1 MNLPPVIKVDLPLLS
16 KDNELLV
23 PPAPKNEV
31 DKSLSAVRE
40 RTPSFP
46 IVVILTRD
54 IKPEELDL
62 FKSYGK
68 VIQYE
73 PCYNNI
79 DLLQLDFQYLFLDLR
94 KPDDRVYYQK
104 HVAPLKDDVKEVL
117 YHHPFEEYDDFDVDI
132 KRTKFPQ
139 KQATVDMFHQLLF
152 QAQLPKPRACFSF
165 LAKVASYL
173 KP

>member
-1 MNLPPVIKVDLPLLS
+1 MNLPPVIKVDDGVSAVRERTPS
-16 KDNELLV
+16 NELLV
-23 PPAPKNEV
+23 PPAPKNLP
-31 DKSLSAVRE
+31 K
-40 RTPSFP
+40 TFP

-117 YHHPFEEYDDFDVDI
+117 YHHPFEEYDDFDVDV
-132 KRTKFPQ
+132 KRTKLPQ

-152 QAQLPKPRACFSF
+152 QAQLPKPRACLSF

>member
-23 PPAPKNEV
+23 PPAPKNLP
-31 DKSLSAVRE
+31 K
-40 RTPSFP
+40 TFP
-46 IVVILTRD
+46 IV
-54 IKPEELDL
+54 
-62 FKSYGK
+62 
-68 VIQYE
+68 
-73 PCYNNI
+73 
-79 DLLQLDFQYLFLDLR
+79 
-94 KPDDRVYYQK
+94 VYYQK

-117 YHHPFEEYDDFDVDI
+117 YHHPFEEYDDFDVDV

-152 QAQLPKPRACFSF
+152 QAQLPKPRACLSF

>member
-23 PPAPKNEV
+23 TSAPKNEV

-117 YHHPFEEYDDFDVDI
+117 YHHPFEEYDDFDVDV

-152 QAQLPKPRACFSF
+152 QAQLPKPRACLSF